1 MDFKKLISGSFLSI
15 VFLSFFVG
23 AIAGINYAYGY
34 LLKDS
39 NSNTLGSIVGPA
51 DEIITNNVSE
61 NIIEV
66 KPNIEINAESVI
78 SIESNLQGYKNIV
91 VEKDIDKRLP
101 IASLTKLMTAVIVLD
116 NYNLSDIIV
125 IDKIADSQEPMK
137 QDVKFDD
144 SMTVGN
150 LLDIML
156 IRSSNKAA
164 FALAEGPKIALG
176 SMVMA
181 QRFIGLMNMKA
192 REIGMGDTFFVD
204 STGLSDDNISTANDL
219 SKLAEYILRNEK
231 YSKISEISKIKKIYI
246 PGIGE
251 IENTNELVG
260 EIPDIVCSKTGFTTA
275 AKGCLLLVTN
285 NPNNDNYLI
294 NIVLGADDRFSEMK
308 KIVGWSTEICN

>member
-1 MDFKKLISGSFLSI
+1 MDFKKIISGSLLSV
-15 VFLSFFVG
+15 VFLSLFAGATVG
-23 AIAGINYAYGY
+23 LNYAYGY
-34 LLKDS
+34 LLENK
-39 NSNTLGSIVGPA
+39 NNNTLGSIVTLTDNDMPGS
-51 DEIITNNVSE
+51 ISE
-61 NIIEV
+61 NISEIDQTIEV
-66 KPNIEINAESVI
+66 NAESAI
-78 SIESNLQGYKNIV
+78 SIESNLLGYEKIIIA
-91 VEKDIDKRLP
+91 KDIDKKLP

-116 NYNLSDIIV
+116 SYNLSDIIV

-137 QDVKFDD
+137 QDVKLGD

-192 REIGMGDTFFVD
+192 REIGMDNTFFVD
-204 STGLSDDNISTANDL
+204 PTGLSDDNISTANDL
-219 SKLAEYILRNEK
+219 SKLAEYILKNKK

-246 PGIGE
+246 PGFGE
-251 IENTNELVG
+251 VENTNELLG
-260 EIPDIVCSKTGFTTA
+260 EIPDIVCSKTGFTTT
-275 AKGCLLLVTN
+275 AKGCLLLVVN